1 METPSRPN
9 WIIRTARAVGE
20 VIYGMAFHD
29 MVRLQQRERSYLD
42 RLFILTNFGD
52 MVGIPILPPYYSLQ
66 LLPFIVP
73 HINAWRRS
81 MLRERDLT
89 DLIG

>member
-1 METPSRPN
+1 MVTTTRPR
-9 WIIRTARAVGE
+9 WIKRIARTIGE

-29 MVRLQQRERSYLD
+29 MVRLQQRERSYMD
-42 RLFILTNFGD
+42 RLFILTTFGD

-81 MLRERDLT
+81 MLRERDIT